1 MIIHLGLKWKLVI
14 NKKLMTEEHFHER
27 RNFLSRKHKK
37 MNWNQRWST
46 NLLETCNFVR
56 YCKCVLIG
64 VLGGGISMEIYFTEK
79 GRQNISIFISLLT
92 KFPRAYKKLSA
103 NVLLQNTVLALTII
117 NGFCRKEVGFL
128 GMLLTLLLN
137 VLYCS
142 VIVFSCTYIL
152 WILWYKTTRFWCVAF
167 SGVYLLRFWIH
178 N

>member
-64 VLGGGISMEIYFTEK
+64 VLGGGFLWK
-79 GRQNISIFISLLT
+79 FISRRKGDKIYQFL
-92 KFPRAYKKLSA
+92 FHFWPNFRALVKKLSA
-103 NVLLQNTVLALTII
+103 NVLLQNTDLALTII

-128 GMLLTLLLN
+128 GMLFN
-137 VLYCS
+137 VAVKCFILFGYCFLMHLY
-142 VIVFSCTYIL
+142 IMNIM
-152 WILWYKTTRFWCVAF
+152 I
-167 SGVYLLRFWIH
+167 
-178 N
+178 